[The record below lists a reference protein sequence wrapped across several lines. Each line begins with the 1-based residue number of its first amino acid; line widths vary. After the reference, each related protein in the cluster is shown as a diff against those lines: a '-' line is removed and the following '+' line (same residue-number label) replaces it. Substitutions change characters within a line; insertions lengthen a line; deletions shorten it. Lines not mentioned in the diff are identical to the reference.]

1 MTFVGFIFICTIK
14 LVYKEIRY
22 IKILFLGGGVIFS
35 NSSGLE
41 IESNSRCKHWSSL

>member
-22 IKILFLGGGVIFS
+22 IKILFLGGVIFS